1 MISSIHQLYKLLTSQ
16 QRKRLLRLQFLVLLM
31 AFAEVVG
38 VAAIGP
44 FMAVVGDTSYLT
56 GDGTLAKVYQF
67 TGITQPSE
75 FLYWLGIVVLVA
87 LTLAA
92 SISMFTTW
100 RLAIYSNRVGAEL
113 GIRLYKHYMHQP
125 WLFHSSG
132 SSSQLTNNIAIEC
145 SRLTH
150 QVITPLMQINAKAIL
165 VIVMATA
172 IFLINPLIAFVGITL
187 FVTTYF
193 VLYKLV
199 RKYLSNSG
207 RIVSYANRLRLKLIN
222 EGFGGVKDILVLGRQ
237 KNFVEQFEAVSVQF
251 AKSQGTIQSLAQI
264 PRYAMEL
271 IAFGSIIILIL
282 YLLASYNGELGSIL
296 PLLSIYALAGFKLLP
311 AFQQIYA
318 GVSTLRSHIN
328 AFENLQ
334 ADLES
339 SLQKQKSGL
348 DPSSGELKLHSEI
361 TMQDVVFQYPGKTE
375 PALNHIDITFPVNQ
389 VTGLVGASGSGK
401 STAIDLLLGLITPD
415 QGELLID
422 GKLLT
427 TTDLS
432 EWQKNI
438 GYVPQSIF
446 LSDASIKE
454 NIAFG
459 LAFEDINDKQVI
471 NAAKMAHLDSFV
483 ESLPDGI
490 DTRVGERG
498 VQLSGGQRQRIG
510 IARALY
516 HDPDVLV
523 LDEATSALDGITE
536 KMVMDAIHDFS
547 GRKTIIMIAHRLAT
561 VKQCDQIY
569 LMDKGK
575 VIDTGTFAQ
584 LMAKNPTFQH
594 MAKHA

>member
-31 AFAEVVG
+31 AFSEVVG

-132 SSSQLTNNIAIEC
+132 NSSQLTNNIAIEC

-222 EGFGGVKDILVLGRQ
+222 EGFGGVKDILILGRQ

-334 ADLES
+334 VDLES
-339 SLQKQKSGL
+339 SQQKLKNDL
-348 DPSSGELKLHSEI
+348 NSSSYQLKLNSEI
-361 TMQDVVFQYPGKTE
+361 SMQDVSFKYPGKTE
-375 PALNHIDITFPVNQ
+375 PALNHIDISFPVNQ

-415 QGELLID
+415 HGELLID

-427 TTDLS
+427 TTDLI
-432 EWQKNI
+432 EWQNNI

-490 DTRVGERG
+490 NTRVGERG
-498 VQLSGGQRQRIG
+498 IQLSGGQRQRIG

-536 KMVMDAIHDFS
+536 KMVMNAIHDFS

-575 VIDTGTFAQ
+575 VVDKGTFDQ
-584 LMAKNPTFQH
+584 LMTKNPTFQH

>member
-56 GDGTLAKVYQF
+56 GDGTLARVYQF

-75 FLYWLGIVVLVA
+75 FLYGLGIVVLVA

-92 SISMFTTW
+92 SVSMFTTW

-172 IFLINPLIAFVGITL
+172 IFLINPIIAFVGITL

-193 VLYKLV
+193 LLYKLV
-199 RKYLSNSG
+199 RRYLSNSG
-207 RIVSYANRLRLKLIN
+207 RIVSNTNRLRLKLIN

-237 KNFVEQFEAVSVQF
+237 KNFVEQFDAVSVQL
-251 AKSQGTIQSLAQI
+251 AKSQGTIQSFAQV

-282 YLLASYNGELGSIL
+282 YLLASYNGDLGAIL

-334 ADLES
+334 ADLEASQQKLKNDLNS
-339 SLQKQKSGL
+339 SSDQ
-348 DPSSGELKLHSEI
+348 LKLHSEI

-375 PALNHIDITFPVNQ
+375 PALNHIDINFPINQ

-401 STAIDLLLGLITPD
+401 STAIDLLLGLISPD

-422 GKLLT
+422 GKILST
-427 TTDLS
+427 IDLS
-432 EWQKNI
+432 EWQNNI

-490 DTRVGERG
+490 NTRVGERG

-569 LMDKGK
+569 FMDKGEVVDK
-575 VIDTGTFAQ
+575 GTFEQ

>member
-348 DPSSGELKLHSEI
+348 DTSSGELKLHSEI

-575 VIDTGTFAQ
+575 VVDKGTFDQ
-584 LMAKNPTFQH
+584 LMTKNPTFQH

>member
-1 MISSIHQLYKLLTSQ
+1 MISSIHQLYKLLTTQ

-67 TGITQPSE
+67 IGITQPSE

-125 WLFHSSG
+125 WLFHSSC
-132 SSSQLTNNIAIEC
+132 SSSQLTNNIAVEC

-172 IFLINPLIAFVGITL
+172 IFLINPIIAFVGIVL

-193 VLYKLV
+193 LLYKFV
-199 RKYLSNSG
+199 RRYLSNSG
-207 RIVSYANRLRLKLIN
+207 RIVSNANRTRLKLIN

-237 KNFVEQFEAVSVQF
+237 KNFVEQFDAVSVQL
-251 AKSQGTIQSLAQI
+251 AKSQGTIQSFAQV

-271 IAFGSIIILIL
+271 IAFGSIIILTL
-282 YLLASYNGELGSIL
+282 YLLASYNGQLGSIL

-339 SLQKQKSGL
+339 SQQKLKNEIN
-348 DPSSGELKLHSEI
+348 SSSDQLKLNSEI
-361 TMQDVVFQYPGKTE
+361 SMQDVVFQYPGKTE

-401 STAIDLLLGLITPD
+401 STTIDLLLGLITPD

-432 EWQKNI
+432 EWQNNI

-490 DTRVGERG
+490 NTRVGERG

-575 VIDTGTFAQ
+575 VVDEGTFDQ
-584 LMAKNPTFQH
+584 LMTKNPTFQH

>member
-1 MISSIHQLYKLLTSQ
+1 MFSSIHRLYKLLTKQ
-16 QRKRLLRLQFLVLLM
+16 QRKRLFRLQVLVLLM

-44 FMAVVGDTSYLT
+44 FMAVVGDESYLY
-56 GDGTLAKVYQF
+56 GDGILAEAYLF
-67 TGITQPSE
+67 SGINEPSE
-75 FLYWLGIVVLVA
+75 FLYWLGITVL
-87 LTLAA
+87 LTLTIAA

-100 RLAIYSNRVGAEL
+100 RLALYSNRVGAEL
-113 GIRLYKHYMHQP
+113 GSRLYRHYMHQP

-132 SSSQLTNNIAIEC
+132 SSSELTNNIAIEC

-150 QVITPLMQINAKAIL
+150 QVITPLMQINAKAVL

-172 IFLINPLIAFVGITL
+172 IFLINPLVAFVGISL
-187 FVTTYF
+187 FVATYY
-193 VLYKLV
+193 VLYKIV
-199 RKYLSNSG
+199 RKFLSDCG
-207 RIVSYANRLRLKLIN
+207 RTVTRANQLRLKLIN
-222 EGFGGVKDILVLGRQ
+222 EGFGGIKDILVLGRQ
-237 KNFVEQFEAVSVQF
+237 KNFVDQFDEVSRQF
-251 AKSQGTIQSLAQI
+251 ADSQGSIQSLAQV

-271 IAFGSIIILIL
+271 IAFGSIIILTL
-282 YLLASYNGELGSIL
+282 YLLSSYNGDLGSIL
-296 PLLSIYALAGFKLLP
+296 PVLSIYALAGFKLLP

-339 SLQKQKSGL
+339 SQQKQKTDL
-348 DPSSGELKLHSEI
+348 DSSSGQLKLHSEI
-361 TMQDVVFQYPGKTE
+361 TMQDVVFQYPSKTE
-375 PALNHIDITFPVNQ
+375 PALNQIDITFPVNQ

-401 STAIDLLLGLITPD
+401 STAIDLLMGLISPD
-415 QGELLID
+415 QGKLLID
-422 GKLLT
+422 GKTLST
-427 TTDLS
+427 THLND
-432 EWQKNI
+432 WQNNI

-459 LAFEDINDKQVI
+459 LAFEDINDNQVI
-471 NAAKMAHLDSFV
+471 NAAKMAHLEAFI
-483 ESLPDGI
+483 ESLPEGLN
-490 DTRVGERG
+490 TRVGERG

-547 GRKTIIMIAHRLAT
+547 GKKTIIMIAHRLAT